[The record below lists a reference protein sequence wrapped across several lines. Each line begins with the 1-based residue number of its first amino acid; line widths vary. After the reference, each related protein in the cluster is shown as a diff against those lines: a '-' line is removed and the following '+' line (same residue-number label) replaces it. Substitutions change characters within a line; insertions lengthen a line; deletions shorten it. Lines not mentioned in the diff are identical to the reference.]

1 MAFKVQFWNIENFTD
16 DDPTRIELVANHILA
31 TSPDIVG
38 FSEIK
43 DKNALRTVLFER
55 LSDYDFGIT
64 DGDQQIELVAGWKR
78 GVFGQALFTQ
88 RREFKA
94 GNTHLRP
101 GSLLS
106 IQRSGTFYNFLF
118 LHTDSG
124 RKHRDYQNRQDMFE
138 RMWDLRERLSQIE
151 ETNSR
156 FIIMG
161 DLNTM
166 GRSAAGQAP
175 EISGDDEVA
184 ALTADAQNHGMV
196 LLAKDHPFTWA
207 DVDETGAIVRQSNL
221 DHAIVSDSVT
231 LASNIA
237 AVRGWPELSN
247 DAERFTFVEHIS
259 DHASVEIDIEEDG
272 M

>member
-1 MAFKVQFWNIENFTD
+1 MAFTAQFWNIENFTG
-16 DDPTRIELVANHILA
+16 DDPNRIDLVANHILA

-43 DKNALRTVLFER
+43 DKAALRNVLFDR
-55 LSDYDFGIT
+55 MDGYDFGIT

-78 GVFGQALFTQ
+78 GAFGQALFTQ

-94 GNTHLRP
+94 GNNHLRP

-106 IQRSGTFYNFLF
+106 IKRSGTFYNFLF

-138 RMWDLRERLSQIE
+138 RIWDLRDRLNQIE
-151 ETNSR
+151 EGNSK

-166 GRSAAGQAP
+166 GRSQAGQAP
-175 EISGDDEVA
+175 EISGDQEIE
-184 ALTADAQNHGMV
+184 ALSTDAQSNNMT
-196 LLAKDHPFTWA
+196 LLNKDHPFTWA
-207 DVDETGAIVRQSNL
+207 DVDATGAIDRQSNL
-221 DHAIVSDSVT
+221 DHAIVSDSVG
-231 LASNIA
+231 LASPVA
-237 AVRGWPELSN
+237 AVRGWPQLT
-247 DAERFTFVEHIS
+247 DDGERFVFVETIS
-259 DHASVEIDIEEDG
+259 DHASVEITIEEDNI
-272 M
+272 